1 MILETL
7 PPADWSAAWPYL
19 LGAFVCGYA
28 LGAIPFGKI
37 FTRWAGLGDIR
48 DIGSGNIGAT
58 NVLRTGNKRIALL
71 TLVFDAGKGAFAALI
86 ASGVLFEWFGL
97 PVYWGG
103 ELMMAAAAL
112 GAFVGHIFPV
122 GLGFRGGKGIA
133 TFFGTV
139 LALHWPTGLV
149 AAALWLATA
158 FLTRYS
164 SLGALIAVFGAPVAA
179 FAFGDRIVAFV
190 TLFFAL
196 MVIWSHWSN
205 IIRLVSGTE
214 PKIGQKKPPSE
225 NEMMGHN
232 GGPYL

>member
-86 ASGVLFEWFGL
+86 ASGVLFEWSGP

-103 ELMMAAAAL
+103 VLIIAAAAL